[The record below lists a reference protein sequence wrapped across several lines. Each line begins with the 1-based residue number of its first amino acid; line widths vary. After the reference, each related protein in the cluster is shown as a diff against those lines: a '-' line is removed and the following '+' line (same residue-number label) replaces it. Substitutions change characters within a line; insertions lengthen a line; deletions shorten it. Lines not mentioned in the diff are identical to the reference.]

1 MVNSKDANIF
11 MNTLYHAYG
20 AMSLTFIC
28 KITNNGW
35 SENTRKLIEPL
46 NIQDGID
53 TYTSLGIYSGE
64 SRATEECAGS
74 LLHFTWIWTVIVIK

>member
-1 MVNSKDANIF
+1 
-11 MNTLYHAYG
+11 
-20 AMSLTFIC
+20 MSLTFIC

-64 SRATEECAGS
+64 SRATENVLAHYCILRGS
-74 LLHFTWIWTVIVIK
+74 GLS